1 MALKNKTR
9 KGLKP
14 ADRPM
19 TNARNA
25 NQWVANPRQELFVD
39 YYLDPNSETFGNI
52 YKSALKAGY
61 SDGHAREFAAP
72 SNQKQWLLEN
82 PRLKSYKLEHLNQKL
97 QAISDDDRAKN
108 SDKIKS
114 IELLAKL
121 KGYMI
126 ERKQSVSV
134 VKVEMGKTNAP
145 IED

>member
-14 ADRPM
+14 ADRPIVDNK
-19 TNARNA
+19 TA
-25 NQWVANPRQELFVD
+25 NQYISNPRQEKFIE
-39 YYLDPNSETFGNI
+39 YYLDPNSETFASA
-52 YKSALKAGY
+52 YKSAIKAGY
-61 SDGHAREFAAP
+61 NKDYARQITAP
-72 SNQKQWLLEN
+72 AVDNNWLQEHPSLRN
-82 PRLKSYKLEHLNQKL
+82 YQLEHLNQKL
-97 QAISDDDRAKN
+97 QSITEDERAKN

-134 VKVEMGKTNAP
+134 VKVEIGKTNAP